1 MGARDEPVVDG
12 ELIRQV
18 SAFGDL
24 DGVDLAD
31 EVGDRDVGCGELLAV
46 APIGRQPDELDGI
59 AVVRDAIL
67 ARRADRLEGII
78 VDLTSGVTRVES
90 SGKSAP
96 VVGSFSPSAP
106 APGAAPAGQFEDRQT
121 IEFMVVA
128 LQHVQLP
135 IIERLRPKAEPRY
148 ARSSKDAAQ
157 QITAKVARIGFH
169 AELAA
174 LSKREPMTDDAKQS
188 LKLPRRQVRRRPAAE
203 KERIDFMGLAELR

>member
-46 APIGRQPDELDGI
+46 APIGRQPDELDGV

-78 VDLTSGVTRVES
+78 VDLTSGDRRHLGIEELDQPPRDP
-90 SGKSAP
+90 GLRL
-96 VVGSFSPSAP
+96 SP
-106 APGAAPAGQFEDRQT
+106 
-121 IEFMVVA
+121 
-128 LQHVQLP
+128 L
-135 IIERLRPKAEPRY
+135 
-148 ARSSKDAAQ
+148 
-157 QITAKVARIGFH
+157 
-169 AELAA
+169 
-174 LSKREPMTDDAKQS
+174 
-188 LKLPRRQVRRRPAAE
+188 AE
-203 KERIDFMGLAELR
+203 KDDVLP